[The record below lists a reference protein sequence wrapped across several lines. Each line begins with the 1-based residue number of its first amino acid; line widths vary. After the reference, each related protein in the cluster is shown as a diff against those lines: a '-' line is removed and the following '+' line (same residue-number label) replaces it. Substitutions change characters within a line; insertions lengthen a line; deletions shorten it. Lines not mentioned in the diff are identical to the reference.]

1 MSQPLSHSPR
11 LSVCLP
17 VSLSPSPVSHLLLS
31 IQVSLSHSPSMILCM
46 SLSLSPPIYVS
57 LSFATS
63 FYISSCPSLYFV
75 VSPSCHPSLS
85 PHLSLTF
92 FHVSFAHSHLLFIQV
107 FLSPTHHLQFSLHLC
122 HSPSSSIS
130 PFFAFISPI
139 LSLSLPT
146 VVISLTLFTSPLSP
160 HPSFNLRLSPSTSL
174 SLSHPPF
181 IYASLSLHLSL
192 LVSLSLISLSLTTR
206 SFSPP
211 LCIYNSLCLT
221 SLSLLIPHSIHIP
234 PPPCTRLSLS
244 PSLLSVC
251 VKYRIRC

>member
-31 IQVSLSHSPSMILCM
+31 IQVSLSHSPSMILFVC
-46 SLSLSPPIYVS
+46 LSLSPPIYVS

-92 FHVSFAHSHLLFIQV
+92 FHVSFTHSHLLFIQV

-139 LSLSLPT
+139 LSLSL
-146 VVISLTLFTSPLSP
+146 SLQWSYLSP
-160 HPSFNLRLSPSTSL
+160 CSRLHSL
-174 SLSHPPF
+174 P
-181 IYASLSLHLSL
+181 
-192 LVSLSLISLSLTTR
+192 
-206 SFSPP
+206 
-211 LCIYNSLCLT
+211 
-221 SLSLLIPHSIHIP
+221 IPHSIYVFLHP
-234 PPPCTRLSLS
+234 HLFRSLTHLSSTHL
-244 PSLLSVC
+244 
-251 VKYRIRC
+251 